1 MIATVTGNLPKE
13 NIKASAVGAEDEHT
27 AAAVGDEL
35 FTLLADN
42 IHSSNLP
49 TLLVGALYAVIY
61 TYSNDLVET
70 WVWWLL
76 LTAALA
82 WRFWLL
88 RGTGTPPSRAGTRLY
103 LSMALIG
110 VIWAAAPIIVVMLLN
125 DSVAFTALLL
135 ATGIVIAAFS
145 SYGMDTRATFLV
157 TVPIGL
163 SVVGVSAASDIPA
176 FNTIAFALPL
186 LYVHQ
191 YFVMRRA
198 RTVLENQ
205 IRLRIENA
213 ALARELSERAQKTS
227 AELNRRMETERML
240 RASRDRAERMSAT
253 DSLTEIANRRY
264 FDKRL
269 ASEVSRAFR
278 DRTSLSLVM
287 CDIDYF
293 KQFNDLYGHG
303 EGDECLKGFART
315 LESYCRRGGDL
326 AARVGGE
333 EFALLLPQTE
343 HQAAMDLAER
353 ARAGFDDMAVPHEGS
368 EVKGNATA
376 SFGVATDMPNG
387 LNAGEELLRRADR
400 ALYAAKHLGRNRVIS
415 TTEITEARAD

>member
-1 MIATVTGNLPKE
+1 MTGNLPKE

-35 FTLLADN
+35 FTLLAGN

-61 TYSNDLVET
+61 TYSNDLAET

-110 VIWAAAPIIVVMLLN
+110 VIWAAAPIIVVMLLD

-135 ATGIVIAAFS
+135 ATGIVIAAFG
-145 SYGMDTRATFLV
+145 SYSMDTRATFLV

-176 FNTIAFALPL
+176 FNAIAFALPL

-213 ALARELSERAQKTS
+213 ALARELSEREQKTS
-227 AELNRRMETERML
+227 VELNRRMETERML

-387 LNAGEELLRRADR
+387 LNADEELLRRADR
-400 ALYAAKHLGRNRVIS
+400 ALYAAKHLGRNRVVS